1 MEKRPDA
8 RSLVLVVDDERGVRE
23 SLRFLL
29 DRQFRVHAVTS
40 GEAAVAVLREQP
52 VGVVLLDLTMPGL
65 SGMQTLAK
73 IREIDDEVEVVIVT
87 GYGSSHDTRE
97 ALRLRAFDFVTKP
110 LDASR
115 LLSTV
120 RRAEESYRQRQ
131 AGGSGRNPL
140 PAPPGRLR

>member
-1 MEKRPDA
+1 MDKRSDA

-29 DRQFRVHAVTS
+29 ERQFRVHTVTS
-40 GEAAVAVLREQP
+40 GEAALAVLREQP

-65 SGMQTLAK
+65 SGVETLEK

-87 GYGSSHDTRE
+87 GYGSSHDTRA

-110 LDASR
+110 LDATR

-120 RRAEESYRQRQ
+120 RRAEESYCQRQ
-131 AGGSGRNPL
+131 AGGSTRSRPTGRS
-140 PAPPGRLR
+140 G